1 MFSFVGMARTKRQK
15 INGNTL
21 VDQPED
27 IAENQ
32 IHIEEPN
39 STGTSLIS
47 HAKFCSSFLRS
58 SLKISILLV
67 LLVMKF
73 TGVIFHGCR

>member
-1 MFSFVGMARTKRQK
+1 MFLFVGMARTKRQK
-15 INGNTL
+15 ITGNTL
-21 VDQPED
+21 VDQHED

-47 HAKFCSSFLRS
+47 HAQF
-58 SLKISILLV
+58 
-67 LLVMKF
+67 
-73 TGVIFHGCR
+73 